1 MNRWTHRFS
10 RARHAKQRQTNDKCS
25 KKAGKTLR
33 RLVTKLRFT
42 NQIPQLKTPKVLVDE
57 LKWQSGRTCS

>member
-42 NQIPQLKTPKVLVDE
+42 NQIPQLKTSKV
-57 LKWQSGRTCS
+57 